1 MINVQV
7 MKKIGIGLLTL
18 LPAFALAQD
27 FGQLE
32 TFVGGFSS
40 FINSTLIPLV
50 FGIALLVFL
59 WGVFKYFILGGSDES
74 KRESGKHL
82 MLYSVIGFVVM
93 VSIWGIV
100 NLASSV
106 LPGDKTLKDLPN
118 TPSANE

>member
-7 MKKIGIGLLTL
+7 MKQIGICVLAL
-18 LPAFALAQD
+18 LPALALAQD
-27 FGQLE
+27 FGPLE
-32 TFVGGFSS
+32 TFIGGLSS
-40 FINSTLIPLV
+40 FINGTLIPLL

-59 WGVFKYFILGGSDES
+59 WGIFKYFILGGSDES

-82 MLYSVIGFVVM
+82 MLYSVIGFVIM

-106 LPGDKTLKDLPN
+106 LPGDKTLQELPK
-118 TPSANE
+118 TPSAGE